1 MPAVE
6 FEPKISVGERPQ
18 TYTLDR
24 AATGTGKCVCVC
36 VYICIYIY
44 IHIHTH
50 TERREAL
57 PTQFHIQESAPPALS
72 EMEVYEHLGVPTG
85 YHVTQSANKALKG
98 INFKL
103 KMIGDFLLAPWQKLD
118 AINTFILP
126 RVSFHLKNGVVQKGP
141 LNLIDRDI
149 KRIGKRCLNLPQ
161 KPVPNPCTSA
171 IKGEAYI
178 SYQSM

>member
-57 PTQFHIQESAPPALS
+57 PTQFHIQEGAPPALF
-72 EMEVYEHLGVPTG
+72 EMEVYEHLGVSTG
-85 YHVTQSANKALKG
+85 YHVTQSANKALKV

-103 KMIGDFLLAPWQKLD
+103 KMIGDCLLVSWQ
-118 AINTFILP
+118 
-126 RVSFHLKNGVVQKGP
+126 
-141 LNLIDRDI
+141 
-149 KRIGKRCLNLPQ
+149 
-161 KPVPNPCTSA
+161 
-171 IKGEAYI
+171 
-178 SYQSM
+178 